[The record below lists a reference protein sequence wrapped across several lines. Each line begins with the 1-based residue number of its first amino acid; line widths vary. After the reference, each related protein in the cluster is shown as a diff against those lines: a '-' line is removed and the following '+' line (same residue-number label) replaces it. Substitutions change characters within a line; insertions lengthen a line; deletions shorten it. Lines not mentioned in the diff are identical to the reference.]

1 MKNLNELEQQRIHVL
16 EMLETLDEIG
26 KNDIH
31 HKQLEIELWNE
42 LDVIQ
47 DKINELNNVFDH

>member
-1 MKNLNELEQQRIHVL
+1 MKDLEQQKIHVL

-31 HKQLEIELWNE
+31 HKELEIELWLE

>member
-1 MKNLNELEQQRIHVL
+1 MKDLEQQRIHVL

-42 LDVIQ
+42 LDAITE
-47 DKINELNNVFDH
+47 KIYALNNVFDY